1 MNLGQRRE
9 SLQAQRTQI
18 RTKTD
23 ALPESFAE
31 KKAIKSVGKRLVE
44 LEEQSEQLEA
54 EILDLDIEI
63 ETTNEK
69 VVNADALSASLTTFG
84 DLYQEAT
91 PEEQRD
97 LLHHRL
103 HHLVWT
109 PDEVRLSLRDGV
121 TAVQRETQ
129 LGSPYGI
136 RTRVTGVRG
145 QRPRPLDERATNSS
159 HST

>member
-1 MNLGQRRE
+1 M
-9 SLQAQRTQI
+9 
-18 RTKTD
+18 
-23 ALPESFAE
+23 
-31 KKAIKSVGKRLVE
+31 
-44 LEEQSEQLEA
+44 
-54 EILDLDIEI
+54 
-63 ETTNEK
+63 
-69 VVNADALSASLTTFG
+69 NADALSASLTTFG